1 MKRFLTLTLAL
12 ASIFILSSCGA
23 FSHKFNPVES
33 GLYIKKDGTF
43 KSALIGELDKEQY
56 TSEGLKEFAQN
67 EVNEYNNKTGTE
79 GVILEKASVKDG
91 KAELIFS
98 YSNTLALLE
107 FAHDSQDDSL
117 NFTNIKI
124 ADKDNY
130 QALQISD
137 ETLIS
142 KIKGKAK
149 VVEVTGKARI
159 TTEGNIIY
167 AIGKNGE
174 IVHDKHDI
182 VTGDG
187 QSYIVIK

>member
-1 MKRFLTLTLAL
+1 MKRFLTLAL
-12 ASIFILSSCGA
+12 ASILFLTSCGA

-56 TSEGLKEFAQN
+56 TTEGLKEFAQN

-98 YSNTLALLE
+98 YTNTLALLE

-130 QALQISD
+130 QSLQISD

-149 VVEVTGKARI
+149 IVEVTGKARI

-167 AIGKNGE
+167 ATGKNGE

>member
-1 MKRFLTLTLAL
+1 MKRFLTLAL
-12 ASIFILSSCGA
+12 ASILFLTSCGA

-56 TSEGLKEFAQN
+56 TTEGLKEFAQN

-98 YSNTLALLE
+98 YANTLAPLE

-130 QALQISD
+130 QSLQISD

-149 VVEVTGKARI
+149 IVEVTGKARI

-167 AIGKNGE
+167 ATGKNGE

-187 QSYIVIK
+187 QSYIVVK